1 MGMYNPIYSAD
12 KTMVL
17 SLDPN
22 SEAFM
27 HPYIIKLES
36 ILAKANVCA
45 SHGIQ
50 HAIAVKDHA
59 LHAIEADAVTL
70 KNNPDLVG
78 GMWYVVC
85 LVISIFVRN

>member
-1 MGMYNPIYSAD
+1 
-12 KTMVL
+12 MVL

-70 KNNPDLVG
+70 KSNPYLVG
-78 GMWYVVC
+78 GMSC
-85 LVISIFVRN
+85 HFNFRT

>member
-1 MGMYNPIYSAD
+1 
-12 KTMVL
+12 MVL

-27 HPYIIKLES
+27 HPYIKKLES

-45 SHGIQ
+45 SHGLQ

-70 KNNPDLVG
+70 KNNPYLVG
-78 GMWYVVC
+78 GMWYVLSFHFSYVTHYYY
-85 LVISIFVRN
+85 